1 MKQVKFQLKN
11 KLKVLLIQSTKSPVV
26 SAQMWVKTGSA
37 DEKKGEEGI
46 SHFIEHLV
54 FKGTDKFK
62 VGEIANLVEASGGE
76 LNAYTSFDQT
86 VFYVTISKNFS
97 DVALDVVSQMM
108 GYPIFDASE
117 IDSEREVVCEEIKMG
132 KDSPQRRSS
141 QMLFASSFKKHPYGI
156 PVIGFEKNVRSWSA
170 KKIKSFYQSR
180 YVPSNMFLVVSGD
193 FDLAEMKTQVQKYFS
208 DFKPFKLEKR
218 TRKAE
223 PAQKKYQFQ
232 FEKSDL
238 QDQFIHF
245 SFKAPSVKHKD
256 VPALDVLAM
265 ILGQGD
271 SSRLVKKLRLKDPVA
286 TSISAFN
293 YNPQDKGL
301 FVISAGFEK
310 GKQEPIT
317 TGILH
322 EIDNIQNSAPLW
334 TEIRRARVSISSDQF
349 YSIETVDGIANKA
362 GSLEFYLGDAN
373 GHKKYLAAINKV
385 TPEDVQKVAQKY
397 LKLDQLV
404 VSYMANEVKATAE
417 KKLKE
422 IPAQW
427 KAQVFVNKAKKDK
440 SENKKI
446 KIEKLIVPAS
456 ALKSERDIETI
467 TMKSGMRIFLLPT
480 TDIPTVSAKL
490 AFRGGAR
497 LESPDK
503 MGLSELMSR
512 VYLNGTKTRTEEQFL
527 AETEDLAMG
536 ISAFSGKNTFGFSLD
551 YLSGFERKALD
562 LAIDAIMQPSLTTDV
577 LRREKEILY
586 QQIKSKEDH
595 PSFLCSR
602 QFSKAMFGSHPLS
615 YETLGTAE
623 TIKNIT
629 RDDILS
635 MQQTIFTPNNLTM
648 TVVGQYN
655 KSYWLEMAQKIE
667 ESYASKKVDY
677 NGAAPKPI
685 NESKKLFLAKDK
697 EQSHIIIGYRGLP
710 ITDPD
715 RFVLHAIQAI
725 LAGQGGRLFYELRDK
740 SSLAYSV
747 SPLKMESIETGY
759 FGGYIACSP
768 EKVDKAIEMFQIEF
782 KKICDT
788 LVGADEL
795 QRAQRYLIG
804 QHDIGLQRKSSICNL
819 IVFDEVY
826 GNDYRQSLNVTE
838 EYHKVTAER
847 IQKLSQKLFTKPH
860 IVSVVGKASDNN

>member
-1 MKQVKFQLKN
+1 MKQIKFQLKN

-54 FKGTDKFK
+54 FKGTEKFK

-108 GYPIFDASE
+108 GHPLFDAAE

-156 PVIGFEKNVRSWSA
+156 PVIGYEKNVRAWSA
-170 KKIKSFYQSR
+170 KKIKQFYQSR
-180 YVPSNMFLVVSGD
+180 YVPSNMFLVISGD
-193 FDLAEMKTQVQKYFS
+193 FDLKEMKLQVEKYFS

-218 TRKAE
+218 FRIKE
-223 PAQKKYQFQ
+223 PSQKKYQSS

-238 QDQFIHF
+238 QEQYLHF

-256 VPALDVLAM
+256 VPALDVLSM

-271 SSRLVKKLRLKDPVA
+271 SSRLVKKLRLKDPVV

-301 FVISAGFEK
+301 FVVSAGFEK
-310 GKQEPIT
+310 GKLDLT
-317 TGILH
+317 TAGILQ
-322 EIDNIQNSAPLW
+322 EIDEVQNNEPQW
-334 TEIRRARVSISSDQF
+334 DEIKRARVSISSEQF

-373 GHKKYLAAINKV
+373 GYKKYLAAINKI
-385 TPEDVQKVAQKY
+385 TPKDVQKVACKY
-397 LKLDQLV
+397 LKLNQLC
-404 VSYMANEVKATAE
+404 VSYMANEEKVAAE
-417 KKLKE
+417 KKLKQ
-422 IPAQW
+422 IPALW
-427 KAQVFVNKAKKDK
+427 KEKVFFNKQKHDKKP
-440 SENKKI
+440 NKKI
-446 KIEKLIVPAS
+446 KIEKLIVPLAAHKS
-456 ALKSERDIETI
+456 ARDIEQI
-467 TMKSGMRIFLLPT
+467 TLPSGLRLFLLPT
-480 TDIPTVSAKL
+480 EDIPTVSAKL
-490 AFRGGAR
+490 VFRGGAR
-497 LESPDK
+497 LETLDK

-512 VYLNGTKTRTEEQFL
+512 VWLNGTETKTEEQFL
-527 AETEDLAMG
+527 AETEDLALG
-536 ISAFSGKNTFGFSLD
+536 ISAFTGKNTFGFSLD
-551 YLSGFERKALD
+551 YLSGFEQKALA
-562 LAIDAIMQPSLTTDV
+562 LAIDAFTKPALTNSV
-577 LRREKEILY
+577 LQREKEILF

-602 QFSKAMFGSHPLS
+602 QFNKAMFGSHPLS
-615 YETLGTAE
+615 YDTLGTLE
-623 TIKNIT
+623 TIKRIS
-629 RDDILS
+629 REDILDL
-635 MQQTIFTPNNLTM
+635 QRKIFTPNNLTM

-655 KSYWLEMAQKIE
+655 KSYWLDIAQQIE
-667 ESYASKKVDY
+667 ESYKSKKIDY
-677 NGAAPKPI
+677 NGPAPAPLR
-685 NESKKLFLAKDK
+685 EDKKLFLEKDK
-697 EQSHIIIGYRGLP
+697 EQSHIIIGYRGIP
-710 ITDPD
+710 ITDSD

-740 SSLAYSV
+740 NSLAYSV

-768 EKVDKAIEMFQIEF
+768 EKADKAIKMFQIEF
-782 KKICDT
+782 KKMCDK
-788 LVGADEL
+788 LVGQDEL

-804 QHDIGLQRKSSICNL
+804 QHDIGLQRKSAICNL

-838 EYHKVTAER
+838 EYQKVTAER
-847 IQKLSQKLFTKPH
+847 IQQLSQKLFIKPSV
-860 IVSVVGKASDNN
+860 VSVVGKVS

>member
-54 FKGTDKFK
+54 FKGSDKFK

-108 GYPIFDASE
+108 GYPIFDPAE
-117 IDSEREVVCEEIKMG
+117 IESEREVVCEEIKMG

-141 QMLFASSFKKHPYGI
+141 QMLFASAFKKHPYGI
-156 PVIGFEKNVRSWSA
+156 PVIGYDKNVRSWSA

-193 FDLAEMKTQVQKYFS
+193 FDLTEMKAQVQKYFA

-218 TRKAE
+218 TRAAE
-223 PAQKKYQFQ
+223 PAQKSYRFQ

-256 VPALDVLAM
+256 VPALDVLSM

-271 SSRLVKKLRLKDPVA
+271 SSRLIKKLRLKEPVA

-301 FVISAGFEK
+301 FVVSAGFEK
-310 GKQEPIT
+310 GKLQPIT
-317 TGILH
+317 DGILH
-322 EIDNIQNSAPLW
+322 EIDVLQNNPPLW
-334 TEIRRARVSISSDQF
+334 SEIKRARVSISSEQF

-362 GSLEFYLGDAN
+362 GSMEFYMGDAN
-373 GHKKYLAAINKV
+373 AYKKYLAAINKI

-397 LKLDQLV
+397 LKLDQLC
-404 VSYMANEVKATAE
+404 VSYMANETKAVAE
-417 KKLKE
+417 AKLKQ
-422 IPAQW
+422 IPKLW
-427 KAQVFVNKAKKDK
+427 NERVFIAKNKHDK
-440 SENKKI
+440 VPDKKI
-446 KIEKLIVPAS
+446 KIEKLIAPLS
-456 ALKSERDIETI
+456 AHKSDHEIEEI
-467 TMKSGMRIFLLPT
+467 KFPSGLRLFLLPT
-480 TDIPTVSAKL
+480 LDIPTVSAKL

-497 LESPDK
+497 LEAPNK

-512 VYLNGTKTRTEEQFL
+512 VWLNGTETKSEEQFL
-527 AETEDLAMG
+527 AESEDMALG
-536 ISAFSGKNTFGFSLD
+536 LSTFTGKNTFGFSID
-551 YLSGFERKALD
+551 YLTGFEKKSLD
-562 LAIDAIMQPSLTTDV
+562 LSLDAIMNPLLSKEVIQ
-577 LRREKEILY
+577 REKEILF

-602 QFSKAMFGSHPLS
+602 QFSKAMFGNHPLS
-615 YETLGTAE
+615 YETLGTSE
-623 TIKNIT
+623 TLNNISREDIIELKNK
-629 RDDILS
+629 
-635 MQQTIFTPNNLTM
+635 IFAPNNLTI

-655 KSYWLEMAQKIE
+655 KAYWMEIAHQIEKSYKI
-667 ESYASKKVDY
+667 KKMNYD
-677 NGAAPKPI
+677 GAAPLPLAE
-685 NESKKLFLAKDK
+685 NKKLFLAKDK
-697 EQSHIIIGYRGLP
+697 EQSHVIIGYRGIP
-710 ITDPD
+710 ITDSD

-768 EKVDKAIEMFQIEF
+768 EKVEKAIEMFQIEF
-782 KKICDT
+782 KKMCDT
-788 LVGADEL
+788 LVGDEEL

-804 QHDIGLQRKSSICNL
+804 QHDIGLQRKSAICNL
-819 IVFDEVY
+819 IIFDEVY

-838 EYHKVTAER
+838 EYKKVTAER
-847 IQKLSQKLFTKPH
+847 IRQLSKKLFSQPCV
-860 IVSVVGKASDNN
+860 ISVVGKAS

>member
-11 KLKVLLIQSTKSPVV
+11 KLKVLLIQSNKSPVV

-54 FKGTDKFK
+54 FKGSEKFK

-108 GYPIFDASE
+108 GYPIFDPAE

-156 PVIGFEKNVRSWSA
+156 PVIGYDKNVRSWSA
-170 KKIKSFYQSR
+170 KKIKQFYQSR

-193 FDLAEMKTQVQKYFS
+193 FELKEMKAQVEKYFS
-208 DFKPFKLEKR
+208 SFKPYKLEKR
-218 TRKAE
+218 TRAKE
-223 PAQKKYQFQ
+223 PVQKKYQFQ

-238 QDQFIHF
+238 QDQFLHF

-256 VPALDVLAM
+256 VPALDVLSL

-271 SSRLVKKLRLKDPVA
+271 SSRLIKKLRLKEPIA

-301 FVISAGFEK
+301 FVVSAGFEK
-310 GKQEPIT
+310 GKIDAIT
-317 TGILH
+317 EGVLH
-322 EIDNIQNSAPLW
+322 EIDVIQNNAPLW
-334 TEIRRARVSISSDQF
+334 SEIKRARVSISSEQF

-373 GHKKYLAAINKV
+373 GHKKYLAAINKI

-397 LKLDQLV
+397 LKLDQLC
-404 VSYMANEVKATAE
+404 VSYMANETQAVGE
-417 KKLKE
+417 KKLKH
-422 IPAQW
+422 IPLQW
-427 KAQVFVNKAKKDK
+427 KEKVFLAKNKHNEVLD
-440 SENKKI
+440 KKI
-446 KIEKLIVPAS
+446 KIEKLIVPLA
-456 ALKSERDIETI
+456 AHKSDHDIEQI
-467 TMKSGMRIFLLPT
+467 DLPSGLRLFLLPT

-512 VYLNGTKTRTEEQFL
+512 VWMNGTESKSEEQFL
-527 AETEDLAMG
+527 AETEDLAIG
-536 ISAFSGKNTFGFSLD
+536 LSAFTGKNTFGFSLD
-551 YLSGFERKALD
+551 YLTGFERKSLD
-562 LAIDAIMQPSLTTDV
+562 LAIDAIMNPLLSNDV
-577 LRREKEILY
+577 IQREKEILF

-602 QFSKAMFGSHPLS
+602 QFSKAMFGNHPLS
-615 YETLGTAE
+615 YETLGTSE
-623 TIKNIT
+623 TLKNIT
-629 RDDILS
+629 RDDIIQLKDKL
-635 MQQTIFTPNNLTM
+635 FAPNNLTM
-648 TVVGQYN
+648 TVVGQF
-655 KSYWLEMAQKIE
+655 SRAYWIEIAHQIEKTYKI
-667 ESYASKKVDY
+667 KKMDY
-677 NGAAPKPI
+677 NGVAPAPLTE
-685 NESKKLFLAKDK
+685 NKKLFLAKDK
-697 EQSHIIIGYRGLP
+697 EQSHIIIGYRGIP
-710 ITDPD
+710 ITDSD

-768 EKVDKAIEMFQIEF
+768 EKVDKAIEMFQVEF
-782 KKICDT
+782 KKMCDT
-788 LVGADEL
+788 LVSDEEL

-804 QHDIGLQRKSSICNL
+804 QHDIGLQRKSAICNL
-819 IVFDEVY
+819 IIFDEVY

-838 EYHKVTAER
+838 EYHKVTAAR
-847 IQKLSQKLFTKPH
+847 IQQLSKKLFSKPCV
-860 IVSVVGKASDNN
+860 ISVVGKAS

>member
-54 FKGTDKFK
+54 FKGSDQFK

-97 DVALDVVSQMM
+97 DVALNVVSQMM
-108 GYPIFDASE
+108 GYPIFDPAE

-141 QMLFASSFKKHPYGI
+141 QLLFSSAYKKHPYGI
-156 PVIGFEKNVRSWSA
+156 PVIGYDKNVRSWSA
-170 KKIKSFYQSR
+170 KKIKQFYQSR
-180 YVPSNMFLVVSGD
+180 YVPTNMFLVVSGD
-193 FDLAEMKTQVQKYFS
+193 FDLKEMKGKVEKYFS
-208 DFKPFKLEKR
+208 GFKSYKLDKR
-218 TRKAE
+218 TRAQE
-223 PAQKKYQFQ
+223 PAQKKYEFK

-238 QDQFIHF
+238 QEQYLHL

-256 VPALDVLAM
+256 VPALDVLSM

-271 SSRLVKKLRLKDPVA
+271 SSRLVKKLRLKEPVA

-301 FVISAGFEK
+301 FVFSSTFEK
-310 GKQEPIT
+310 GKMDAVVG
-317 TGILH
+317 GILH
-322 EIDNIQNSAPLW
+322 EIDFIQNNPPLW
-334 TEIRRARVSISSDQF
+334 TEIKRSRVAISSDQF

-373 GHKKYLAAINKV
+373 GHKKYLAAINKI

-397 LKLDQLV
+397 LKLDQLC
-404 VSYMANEVKATAE
+404 VSYMANEAKPAAE

-422 IPAQW
+422 IAAQW
-427 KAQVFVNKAKKDK
+427 KKTIFLDKKKLDKAP
-440 SENKKI
+440 NKKI
-446 KIEKLIVPAS
+446 KIEKLIVPLTAH
-456 ALKSERDIETI
+456 KYNHDIEQI
-467 TMKSGMRIFLLPT
+467 NLPSGLRLFLLPT
-480 TDIPTVSAKL
+480 LDIPTVSAKL

-497 LESPDK
+497 LETPDK

-512 VYLNGTKTRTEEQFL
+512 VWLNGTETRSEEQFL
-527 AETEDLAMG
+527 AETEDMALG
-536 ISAFSGKNTFGFSLD
+536 ISTFSGKNTFGFSLE
-551 YLSGFERKALD
+551 YLTGFEKKAVA
-562 LAIDAIMQPSLTTDV
+562 LAMEAFTKPLLSAEVIQ
-577 LRREKEILY
+577 REKEILF

-602 QFSKAMFGSHPLS
+602 QFSKAMYGAHPLA
-615 YETLGTAE
+615 YETLGTADSL
-623 TIKNIT
+623 KNIH
-629 RDDILS
+629 REDIVHLKN
-635 MQQTIFTPNNLTM
+635 TIFTPNNLTM
-648 TVVGQYN
+648 AVVGQYD
-655 KSYWLEMAQKIE
+655 KSFWVDMAHEIE
-667 ESYASKKVDY
+667 NNYKVKKHDF
-677 NGAAPKPI
+677 NGPAPLPLTE
-685 NESKKLFLAKDK
+685 NKKLFIEKDK
-697 EQSHIIIGYRGLP
+697 EQSHVIIGYRSLP

-768 EKVDKAIEMFQIEF
+768 EKVEKAIEMFQIEF
-782 KKICDT
+782 KKMCDT
-788 LVGADEL
+788 PVGKEEL

-804 QHDIGLQRKSSICNL
+804 QHDIGLQRKSAICNL
-819 IVFDEVY
+819 IIFDEVY
-826 GNDYRQSLNVTE
+826 GNDYRKSLNVTA
-838 EYHKVTAER
+838 EYEKVTAER
-847 IQKLSQKLFTKPH
+847 IQEVSRKLFTKPC
-860 IVSVVGKASDNN
+860 IISVVGKKV